1 MDTLVSMKVFRHVVE
16 VGSFV
21 GAAERM
27 EMSAAMASKHVMHLE
42 QQLGARLLNRT
53 TRRVAPTEAGREYY
67 ERLSQVLTE
76 LEEAE
81 QVVGA
86 ASVVPQGRL
95 RVSSLSAFGLSHVM
109 AAVADY
115 AAQYPQ
121 VTVDITLV
129 RPRGRTDRRRLRRR
143 DPRFAERAEV
153 VVADRA
159 ADCDRASACCARR
172 RPICAGT
179 ARRRPSP
186 IWRATTICSTR
197 ACRRSK
203 SRPRPAT
210 RSPRVRL
217 SGNLIVNHL
226 EAQRVIVLQG
236 AGIAMLGTEVIG
248 DDLAAGRL
256 VPLLVDDVPPR
267 ELPIHVV
274 YASRRHLSAKVRSF
288 VDFLAE
294 RFANEIAVA
303 VARADQGAGGALG
316 RLATEASDPFR
327 YTGCQHPYA

>member
-76 LEEAE
+76 LDEAE

-95 RVSSLSAFGLSHVM
+95 RVSSLSAFGLSYVM

-121 VTVDITLV
+121 VTVDMTLSDRV
-129 RPRGRTDRRRLRRR
+129 VELIDEGFDVAIRASPSGLKSSSLIARQIATAHLVLCASPAYLRRHGTPKSVDDLARHNYLQYAGVSAPEIATGETLAALASVGQSDRQPSGGAARDRAARRGHRDARHRGDRRRSGRGSS
-143 DPRFAERAEV
+143 RAAAGGRSAAAR
-153 VVADRA
+153 VADS
-159 ADCDRASACCARR
+159 CGLCE
-172 RPICAGT
+172 
-179 ARRRPSP
+179 
-186 IWRATTICSTR
+186 
-197 ACRRSK
+197 
-203 SRPRPAT
+203 PA
-210 RSPRVRL
+210 P
-217 SGNLIVNHL
+217 
-226 EAQRVIVLQG
+226 
-236 AGIAMLGTEVIG
+236 
-248 DDLAAGRL
+248 
-256 VPLLVDDVPPR
+256 
-267 ELPIHVV
+267 
-274 YASRRHLSAKVRSF
+274 F
-288 VDFLAE
+288 V
-294 RFANEIAVA
+294 
-303 VARADQGAGGALG
+303 G
-316 RLATEASDPFR
+316 
-327 YTGCQHPYA
+327 

>member
-121 VTVDITLV
+121 VTVDMTLS
-129 RPRGRTDRRRLRRR
+129 DRVVELI
-143 DPRFAERAEV
+143 DEGFDVAIRASPSGLKSSSLIARQIATAHLV
-153 VVADRA
+153 LCASPAYLKRHGTPKTVADLARHNYLQYA
-159 ADCDRASACCARR
+159 GVSALEIA
-172 RPICAGT
+172 
-179 ARRRPSP
+179 
-186 IWRATTICSTR
+186 
-197 ACRRSK
+197 
-203 SRPRPAT
+203 PAT
-210 RSPRVRL
+210 GDGSPRVRL
-217 SGNLIVNHL
+217 TGNLIVNHL

-256 VPLLVDDVPPR
+256 VPLLVDDLPPR

-294 RFANEIAVA
+294 RFANESLWPSLEQIKALAV
-303 VARADQGAGGALG
+303 R
-316 RLATEASDPFR
+316 
-327 YTGCQHPYA
+327 

>member
-1 MDTLVSMKVFRHVVE
+1 MDTLVSMKVFRQVVE

-121 VTVDITLV
+121 VTVDITLS
-129 RPRGRTDRRRLRRR
+129 DRVVELIDEGFDVAIRASPSGLKSSSLIARQIAMAHLLLCASPEYLRRR
-143 DPRFAERAEV
+143 GTPKT
-153 VVADRA
+153 VADLARHNILQYTGVTALDVLQATGEA
-159 ADCDRASACCARR
+159 A
-172 RPICAGT
+172 
-179 ARRRPSP
+179 
-186 IWRATTICSTR
+186 
-197 ACRRSK
+197 
-203 SRPRPAT
+203 
-210 RSPRVRL
+210 RVRL

-226 EAQRVIVLQG
+226 EAQRVMVLHG
-236 AGIAMLGTEVIG
+236 AGIALLGTEVIG
-248 DDLAAGRL
+248 ADLAEGRL
-256 VPLLVDDVPPR
+256 VPVLVDEVPPR

-294 RFANEIAVA
+294 RFANESLWPSLEQIEALAV
-303 VARADQGAGGALG
+303 R
-316 RLATEASDPFR
+316 
-327 YTGCQHPYA
+327 

>member
-1 MDTLVSMKVFRHVVE
+1 MDTLVSMKVFRQVVE

-81 QVVGA
+81 QMVGA

-121 VTVDITLV
+121 VTVDITLS
-129 RPRGRTDRRRLRRR
+129 DRVVELIDEGFDVAIRASPSGLKSSSLIARQIAMAHLLLCASPEYLRRR
-143 DPRFAERAEV
+143 GTPKT
-153 VVADRA
+153 VADLARHNILQYTGVSALDVLQATGEA
-159 ADCDRASACCARR
+159 A
-172 RPICAGT
+172 
-179 ARRRPSP
+179 
-186 IWRATTICSTR
+186 
-197 ACRRSK
+197 
-203 SRPRPAT
+203 
-210 RSPRVRL
+210 RVRL

-226 EAQRVIVLQG
+226 EAQRVMVLHG
-236 AGIAMLGTEVIG
+236 AGIALLGTEVIG
-248 DDLAAGRL
+248 ADLAEGRL
-256 VPLLVDDVPPR
+256 VPVLVDEVPPR

-294 RFANEIAVA
+294 RFANESLWPSLEQIEALAV
-303 VARADQGAGGALG
+303 R
-316 RLATEASDPFR
+316 
-327 YTGCQHPYA
+327 

>member
-67 ERLSQVLTE
+67 ERLSQVLAE

-121 VTVDITLV
+121 VTVDMTLS
-129 RPRGRTDRRRLRRR
+129 DRVVELI
-143 DPRFAERAEV
+143 DEGFDVAIRASPSGLKSSSLIARQIATAHLV
-153 VVADRA
+153 LCASPAYLKRHGTPKTVADLARHNYLQYA
-159 ADCDRASACCARR
+159 GVSALEIA
-172 RPICAGT
+172 
-179 ARRRPSP
+179 
-186 IWRATTICSTR
+186 
-197 ACRRSK
+197 
-203 SRPRPAT
+203 PAT
-210 RSPRVRL
+210 GDASSRVRL
-217 SGNLIVNHL
+217 TGNLIVNHL

-294 RFANEIAVA
+294 RFANESLWPSLEQIRALAV
-303 VARADQGAGGALG
+303 R
-316 RLATEASDPFR
+316 
-327 YTGCQHPYA
+327 

>member
-1 MDTLVSMKVFRHVVE
+1 MDTLVSMKVFRQVVE

-121 VTVDITLV
+121 VTVDITLSDRV
-129 RPRGRTDRRRLRRR
+129 VELIDEGFDVAIRASPSGMKSSSLIARPIAMAHLLLCASPDYLRRR
-143 DPRFAERAEV
+143 GTPKT
-153 VVADRA
+153 A
-159 ADCDRASACCARR
+159 ADLARHNYLQYAGVSALDVLQ
-172 RPICAGT
+172 
-179 ARRRPSP
+179 
-186 IWRATTICSTR
+186 TTGE
-197 ACRRSK
+197 A
-203 SRPRPAT
+203 A
-210 RSPRVRL
+210 RVRL

-226 EAQRVIVLQG
+226 EAQRVMVLHG
-236 AGIAMLGTEVIG
+236 AGIALLGTEVIG
-248 DDLAAGRL
+248 ADLAEGRL
-256 VPLLVDDVPPR
+256 VPLLVDEVPPR

-288 VDFLAE
+288 VDFLAD
-294 RFANEIAVA
+294 RFANESLWPSLEQIKAMAV
-303 VARADQGAGGALG
+303 R
-316 RLATEASDPFR
+316 
-327 YTGCQHPYA
+327 

>member
-21 GAAERM
+21 GAA
-27 EMSAAMASKHVMHLE
+27 
-42 QQLGARLLNRT
+42 
-53 TRRVAPTEAGREYY
+53 EAGREYY

-121 VTVDITLV
+121 VTVDMTLS
-129 RPRGRTDRRRLRRR
+129 DRVVELI
-143 DPRFAERAEV
+143 DEGFDVAIRASPSGLKSSSLIARQIATAHLV
-153 VVADRA
+153 LCASPAYLKRHGTPKTVADLARHNYLQYA
-159 ADCDRASACCARR
+159 GVSALEIA
-172 RPICAGT
+172 
-179 ARRRPSP
+179 
-186 IWRATTICSTR
+186 
-197 ACRRSK
+197 
-203 SRPRPAT
+203 PAT
-210 RSPRVRL
+210 GDGSPRVRL
-217 SGNLIVNHL
+217 TGNLIVNHL

-294 RFANEIAVA
+294 RFANESLWPSLEQIKALAV
-303 VARADQGAGGALG
+303 R
-316 RLATEASDPFR
+316 
-327 YTGCQHPYA
+327 

>member
-121 VTVDITLV
+121 VTVDITLS
-129 RPRGRTDRRRLRRR
+129 DRVVELIDEGFDVAIRASPSGLKSSSLIARQIATAHLVLCASPAYLRRHGTPKTVGDLAR
-143 DPRFAERAEV
+143 HNYLQYAG
-153 VVADRA
+153 VAPLEIATATGD
-159 ADCDRASACCARR
+159 
-172 RPICAGT
+172 GT
-179 ARRRPSP
+179 
-186 IWRATTICSTR
+186 
-197 ACRRSK
+197 
-203 SRPRPAT
+203 
-210 RSPRVRL
+210 PRVRL
-217 SGNLIVNHL
+217 TGNLIVNHL

-288 VDFLAE
+288 VDFLAD
-294 RFANEIAVA
+294 RFANESLWPSLEQIKALAV
-303 VARADQGAGGALG
+303 R
-316 RLATEASDPFR
+316 
-327 YTGCQHPYA
+327 

>member
-21 GAAERM
+21 GAADRM

-121 VTVDITLV
+121 VTVDMTLS
-129 RPRGRTDRRRLRRR
+129 DRVVELIDEGFDVAIRASPNGLKSSSLIARQIATAHLVLCASPAYLRRHGT
-143 DPRFAERAEV
+143 PKT
-153 VVADRA
+153 VADLARHNYLQYA
-159 ADCDRASACCARR
+159 GVSALEIA
-172 RPICAGT
+172 
-179 ARRRPSP
+179 
-186 IWRATTICSTR
+186 
-197 ACRRSK
+197 
-203 SRPRPAT
+203 PAT
-210 RSPRVRL
+210 GDASSRVRL

-256 VPLLVDDVPPR
+256 VPLLVDDVPPAR
-267 ELPIHVV
+267 IDHMDRQL
-274 YASRRHLSAKVRSF
+274 ARRHLSAKVRSF

-294 RFANEIAVA
+294 RFANESLWPSLEQIKALAV
-303 VARADQGAGGALG
+303 R
-316 RLATEASDPFR
+316 
-327 YTGCQHPYA
+327 

>member
-1 MDTLVSMKVFRHVVE
+1 
-16 VGSFV
+16 
-21 GAAERM
+21 
-27 EMSAAMASKHVMHLE
+27 MHLE

-121 VTVDITLV
+121 VTVDITLSDRV
-129 RPRGRTDRRRLRRR
+129 VELIDEGFDVAIRASPSGMKSSSLIARPIAMAHLLLCASPDYLRRR
-143 DPRFAERAEV
+143 GTPKT
-153 VVADRA
+153 A
-159 ADCDRASACCARR
+159 ADLARHNYLQYAGVSALDVLQ
-172 RPICAGT
+172 
-179 ARRRPSP
+179 
-186 IWRATTICSTR
+186 TTGE
-197 ACRRSK
+197 A
-203 SRPRPAT
+203 A
-210 RSPRVRL
+210 RVRL

-226 EAQRVIVLQG
+226 EAQRVMVLHG
-236 AGIAMLGTEVIG
+236 AGIALLGTEVIG
-248 DDLAAGRL
+248 ADLAEGRL
-256 VPLLVDDVPPR
+256 VPLLVDEVPPR

-288 VDFLAE
+288 VDFLAD
-294 RFANEIAVA
+294 RFANESLWPSLEQIRAMAV
-303 VARADQGAGGALG
+303 R
-316 RLATEASDPFR
+316 
-327 YTGCQHPYA
+327 

>member
-1 MDTLVSMKVFRHVVE
+1 

-121 VTVDITLV
+121 VTVDITLS
-129 RPRGRTDRRRLRRR
+129 DRVVELIDEGFDVAIRASPSGLKSSSLIARQIAMAHLLLCASPEYLRRR
-143 DPRFAERAEV
+143 GTPKT
-153 VVADRA
+153 VADLARHNILQYTGVSALDVLQATGEA
-159 ADCDRASACCARR
+159 A
-172 RPICAGT
+172 
-179 ARRRPSP
+179 
-186 IWRATTICSTR
+186 
-197 ACRRSK
+197 
-203 SRPRPAT
+203 
-210 RSPRVRL
+210 RVRL

-226 EAQRVIVLQG
+226 EAQRVMVLHG
-236 AGIAMLGTEVIG
+236 AGIALLGTEVIG
-248 DDLAAGRL
+248 ADLAEGRL
-256 VPLLVDDVPPR
+256 VPVLVDEVPPR

-288 VDFLAE
+288 VDFLAD
-294 RFANEIAVA
+294 RFANESLWPSLEQIEALAV
-303 VARADQGAGGALG
+303 R
-316 RLATEASDPFR
+316 
-327 YTGCQHPYA
+327 

>member
-76 LEEAE
+76 LDEAE
-81 QVVGA
+81 QAVGA
-86 ASVVPQGRL
+86 ASVVPQGKL
-95 RVSSLSAFGLSHVM
+95 RVSSLSAFGLSRVM
-109 AAVADY
+109 SAVADY

-121 VTVDITLV
+121 VTVEMTLS
-129 RPRGRTDRRRLRRR
+129 DRVVELIDEGFDVAIRASPTGLKSSSLIARQIATAHLVLCASPDYLRRHGTPTKIADLSR
-143 DPRFAERAEV
+143 HNYLQYAGVAAPELGPSSAEGGPRM
-153 VVADRA
+153 
-159 ADCDRASACCARR
+159 
-172 RPICAGT
+172 
-179 ARRRPSP
+179 
-186 IWRATTICSTR
+186 
-197 ACRRSK
+197 
-203 SRPRPAT
+203 
-210 RSPRVRL
+210 RL

-226 EAQRVIVLQG
+226 EALRVIVLQG

-256 VPLLVDDVPPR
+256 VPLLVEQVPPR
-267 ELPIHVV
+267 ELPIHVM

-294 RFANEIAVA
+294 RFADETLWPSLEQIKALAV
-303 VARADQGAGGALG
+303 
-316 RLATEASDPFR
+316 S
-327 YTGCQHPYA
+327 

>member
-121 VTVDITLV
+121 VTVDMTLS
-129 RPRGRTDRRRLRRR
+129 DRVVELIDEGFDVAIRASPSGLKSSSLIARQIATAHLVLCASPAYLRRHGT
-143 DPRFAERAEV
+143 PKT
-153 VVADRA
+153 VADLARHNYLQYA
-159 ADCDRASACCARR
+159 GVSALEIA
-172 RPICAGT
+172 
-179 ARRRPSP
+179 
-186 IWRATTICSTR
+186 
-197 ACRRSK
+197 
-203 SRPRPAT
+203 PAT
-210 RSPRVRL
+210 GDASSRVRL
-217 SGNLIVNHL
+217 TGNLIVNHL

-288 VDFLAE
+288 VDFLAD
-294 RFANEIAVA
+294 RFANESLWPSLEQIKALAV
-303 VARADQGAGGALG
+303 R
-316 RLATEASDPFR
+316 
-327 YTGCQHPYA
+327 

>member
-109 AAVADY
+109 SAIADY

-121 VTVDITLV
+121 VTVDITLS
-129 RPRGRTDRRRLRRR
+129 DRVVELIDEGFDVAIRASPSGLKSSSLIARQIATAHLVLCASPAYLRRHGT
-143 DPRFAERAEV
+143 PKTI
-153 VVADRA
+153 ADLARHNYLQYAGVSPLDIATVPGEA
-159 ADCDRASACCARR
+159 A
-172 RPICAGT
+172 
-179 ARRRPSP
+179 
-186 IWRATTICSTR
+186 
-197 ACRRSK
+197 
-203 SRPRPAT
+203 
-210 RSPRVRL
+210 PRVRL

-256 VPLLVDDVPPR
+256 VPLLVDEMPPR

-294 RFANEIAVA
+294 RFANESLWPSLEQIKALAV
-303 VARADQGAGGALG
+303 
-316 RLATEASDPFR
+316 
-327 YTGCQHPYA
+327 H

>member
-1 MDTLVSMKVFRHVVE
+1 
-16 VGSFV
+16 
-21 GAAERM
+21 
-27 EMSAAMASKHVMHLE
+27 MHLE

-121 VTVDITLV
+121 VTVDMTLS
-129 RPRGRTDRRRLRRR
+129 DRVVELIDEGFDVAIRASPSGLKSSSLIARQIATAHLVLCASPAYLRRHGT
-143 DPRFAERAEV
+143 PKTVAELARHNYLQYAGV
-153 VVADRA
+153 
-159 ADCDRASACCARR
+159 SALEIA
-172 RPICAGT
+172 
-179 ARRRPSP
+179 
-186 IWRATTICSTR
+186 
-197 ACRRSK
+197 
-203 SRPRPAT
+203 PAT
-210 RSPRVRL
+210 GDASSRVRL
-217 SGNLIVNHL
+217 TGNLIVNHL

-248 DDLAAGRL
+248 DDLREGRL

-288 VDFLAE
+288 VDFLAD
-294 RFANEIAVA
+294 RFANESLWPSLEQIKALAV
-303 VARADQGAGGALG
+303 R
-316 RLATEASDPFR
+316 
-327 YTGCQHPYA
+327 

>member
-1 MDTLVSMKVFRHVVE
+1 
-16 VGSFV
+16 
-21 GAAERM
+21 M

-67 ERLSQVLTE
+67 ERLSQALTE
-76 LEEAE
+76 LEEAG

-115 AAQYPQ
+115 ASQYPQ
-121 VTVDITLV
+121 VTVDMTLS
-129 RPRGRTDRRRLRRR
+129 DRVVELIDEGYDVAIRASPSGLKSSSLIARQIATAHLVLCASPAYLRRHGTPKTIVDLAR
-143 DPRFAERAEV
+143 HNYLQYAGVSALDI
-153 VVADRA
+153 
-159 ADCDRASACCARR
+159 ASAT
-172 RPICAGT
+172 GDG
-179 ARRRPSP
+179 
-186 IWRATTICSTR
+186 
-197 ACRRSK
+197 
-203 SRPRPAT
+203 
-210 RSPRVRL
+210 SPRVRL

-267 ELPIHVV
+267 ELPIYVV

-294 RFANEIAVA
+294 RFANEALWPSLEQIKALAV
-303 VARADQGAGGALG
+303 R
-316 RLATEASDPFR
+316 
-327 YTGCQHPYA
+327 

>member
-1 MDTLVSMKVFRHVVE
+1 VFRHVVE

-67 ERLSQVLTE
+67 ERLSQVLSE

-81 QVVGA
+81 QAVGA

-121 VTVDITLV
+121 VTVDMTLS
-129 RPRGRTDRRRLRRR
+129 DRVVELIDEGFDVAIRASPGGMKSSSLIARQIATAHLVLCASPAYLRRHGT
-143 DPRFAERAEV
+143 PKS
-153 VVADRA
+153 VADLA
-159 ADCDRASACCARR
+159 NHNYLQYAGVSALEL
-172 RPICAGT
+172 
-179 ARRRPSP
+179 
-186 IWRATTICSTR
+186 ATGD
-197 ACRRSK
+197 A
-203 SRPRPAT
+203 
-210 RSPRVRL
+210 SPRVRL

-294 RFANEIAVA
+294 RFANESLWPSLEQIKALAV
-303 VARADQGAGGALG
+303 R
-316 RLATEASDPFR
+316 
-327 YTGCQHPYA
+327 

>member
-121 VTVDITLV
+121 VIVDMTLS
-129 RPRGRTDRRRLRRR
+129 DRVVELIDEGFDVAIRASPSGLKSSSLIARQIATAHLVLCASPAYLRRHGT
-143 DPRFAERAEV
+143 PKT
-153 VVADRA
+153 VADLARHNYLQYA
-159 ADCDRASACCARR
+159 GVSALEIA
-172 RPICAGT
+172 
-179 ARRRPSP
+179 
-186 IWRATTICSTR
+186 
-197 ACRRSK
+197 
-203 SRPRPAT
+203 PAT
-210 RSPRVRL
+210 GDASSRVRL

-288 VDFLAE
+288 VDFLAD
-294 RFANEIAVA
+294 RFANESLWPSLEQIK
-303 VARADQGAGGALG
+303 ALAM
-316 RLATEASDPFR
+316 R
-327 YTGCQHPYA
+327 

>member
-109 AAVADY
+109 VAVADY

-121 VTVDITLV
+121 VTVDITLS
-129 RPRGRTDRRRLRRR
+129 DRVVELIDEGFDVAIRASPSGLKSSSLIARQIATAHLVLCASPAYLRRHGT
-143 DPRFAERAEV
+143 PKT
-153 VVADRA
+153 VADL
-159 ADCDRASACCARR
+159 ARHNYLQY
-172 RPICAGT
+172 AGVAPLEIAT
-179 ARRRPSP
+179 A
-186 IWRATTICSTR
+186 TGNGT
-197 ACRRSK
+197 
-203 SRPRPAT
+203 
-210 RSPRVRL
+210 PRVRL

-288 VDFLAE
+288 VDFLAD
-294 RFANEIAVA
+294 RFANESLWPSLEQIKALAV
-303 VARADQGAGGALG
+303 R
-316 RLATEASDPFR
+316 
-327 YTGCQHPYA
+327 